1 MVCSGS
7 LCGPTSH
14 RDGEASAL
22 NQQLHSCTRV
32 HAVEGPDKTCM
43 ARLFVRP
50 LILGSASPRSL
61 AMTNRTSPE
70 RRTWAR
76 LRTNGGADRRAAL
89 VKRAAEW
96 RYMLMWPACWSK
108 EMYTVHTGRRRALI
122 KEREGARAG
131 EGTRCI
137 LDTRCE
143 RSRRSLLSWVLSK
156 VGFRRLCWL
165 FPHLVPTAGTSYV
178 FQPGWSDTS
187 RSCRG
192 NDVETFARRSAA
204 SGFVPTN
211 FSSRQ
216 LGGVGVSPPT
226 FTVLWKM
233 QKGIVE
239 LWNWL
244 IPG

>member
-7 LCGPTSH
+7 LCGATSH

-61 AMTNRTSPE
+61 AMTSRTSPE
-70 RRTWAR
+70 RLLPYLGEASHERWRWQAGSFSR
-76 LRTNGGADRRAAL
+76 EHGRM
-89 VKRAAEW
+89 W

-122 KEREGARAG
+122 KEREGARAR

-137 LDTRCE
+137 LDKRCK
-143 RSRRSLLSWVLSK
+143 RSRRNLLSWVLSK
-156 VGFRRLCWL
+156 VWVCSLCWRFL
-165 FPHLVPTAGTSYV
+165 FPISSHSWDNLCLPARLIWQVTLLSRKWCWNLYV
-178 FQPGWSDTS
+178 AFDYIW
-187 RSCRG
+187 
-192 NDVETFARRSAA
+192 VFAR
-204 SGFVPTN
+204 
-211 FSSRQ
+211 
-216 LGGVGVSPPT
+216 
-226 FTVLWKM
+226 
-233 QKGIVE
+233 
-239 LWNWL
+239 
-244 IPG
+244 